1 MSHRTF
7 NAALVEALA
16 SVGRNVDPDLLRDR
30 ARKAGRQLPGV
41 RYVDKLGAN
50 GNSPQV
56 AYEVDGDTL
65 HRLATVVD
73 ELAAGGS
80 GRSRGSNR
88 SAVSEAV
95 RR

>member
-1 MSHRTF
+1 MIHRTYT
-7 NAALVEALA
+7 AALTEALKQI
-16 SVGRNVDPDLLRDR
+16 GKEVDPDQLRDR

-73 ELAAGGS
+73 ELAVGGS
-80 GRSRGSNR
+80 GRSRGSSR
-88 SAVSEAV
+88 GIASEAV